1 MCKYIFYE
9 VNLTVCTLYLWI
21 AIQTDQILFYLLILF
36 YCLFMYYISQTK
48 IKKQNFNLTW
58 GNIFLKVTKIV
69 D

>member
-9 VNLTVCTLYLWI
+9 VNLTVCTLYLSI